1 MAGLSLQQAGRA
13 LPPGLQHQKRR
24 RWLPGKNRGK
34 MLDSGY
40 LEGPSLGVRPLLPGS
55 RPQTVRAGTQVG
67 LQICARKAVTTKHG
81 HR

>member
-1 MAGLSLQQAGRA
+1 
-13 LPPGLQHQKRR
+13 
-24 RWLPGKNRGK
+24 

-67 LQICARKAVTTKHG
+67 LQTCARKAVTTRYD
-81 HR
+81 HRYFPVRAAVQPYLWSPLRAKEAELYSLSAASL